1 MPGCCPRPAPP
12 RCWALSA
19 AEPEA
24 QAHTLEAGKLSSKT
38 VGANLVHYAKEVCAN
53 GGKAG
58 MGQGLG
64 RTSAIAPRSPICT
77 AA

>member
-1 MPGCCPRPAPP
+1 MPDCCPRPAPP
-12 RCWALSA
+12 KFWALPA

-24 QAHTLEAGKLSSKT
+24 QAHTSEAGKLSSKT

-53 GGKAG
+53 GGKTG

-64 RTSAIAPRSPICT
+64 RTSASAPRSLTCT